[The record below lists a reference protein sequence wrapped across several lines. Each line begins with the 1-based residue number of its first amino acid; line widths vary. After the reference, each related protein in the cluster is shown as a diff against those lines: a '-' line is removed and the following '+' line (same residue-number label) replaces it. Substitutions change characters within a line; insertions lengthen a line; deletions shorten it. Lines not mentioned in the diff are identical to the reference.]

1 MVPSRNNA
9 SVHCSVSR
17 KKLANSWKLT
27 GASLLVFR
35 ARAKRADED
44 SERDTM
50 VRVPWHPITTIVFVL
65 ACWAISATTIVQ
77 APRNAGIGVA
87 ILLVGVV
94 VYQLWRKPVS
104 A

>member
-1 MVPSRNNA
+1 
-9 SVHCSVSR
+9 
-17 KKLANSWKLT
+17 
-27 GASLLVFR
+27 
-35 ARAKRADED
+35 
-44 SERDTM
+44 
-50 VRVPWHPITTIVFVL
+50 VL